1 MRSRLANNADSVV
14 KESPCTFEVYT
25 DVFVTIVTLGTRDLT
40 LYAIRCPCMM
50 PPGNV
55 RDDEV
60 KEGLCTFEVYDNG
73 RLIMR
78 FIVLHQK

>member
-1 MRSRLANNADSVV
+1 
-14 KESPCTFEVYT
+14 
-25 DVFVTIVTLGTRDLT
+25 
-40 LYAIRCPCMM
+40 M

-73 RLIMR
+73 RLNMR
-78 FIVLHQK
+78 FIVLHQQISAIGTDRFVSAWMLYR